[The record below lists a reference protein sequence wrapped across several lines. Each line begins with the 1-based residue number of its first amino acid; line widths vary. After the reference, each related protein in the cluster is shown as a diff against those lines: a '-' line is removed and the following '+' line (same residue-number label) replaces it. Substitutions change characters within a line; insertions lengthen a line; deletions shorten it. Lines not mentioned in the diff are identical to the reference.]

1 MLKGDPLADLL
12 SRCTAGEEQALK
24 KLYQFCSPKLY
35 AVALALLKNEDLA
48 EDILQDSFVK
58 IWKRSGTYNPSK
70 GAAMTW
76 MASIVRHRA
85 LDVLRSA
92 RLQRERDLDQFA
104 VEMIADSNQDPL
116 SLAET
121 KVSMAA
127 ILDCMDQLKE
137 EQKQCIIK
145 AYCYGY
151 SHDELSKSLAMPLGT
166 IKAWIRRGIK
176 RIRECLD

>member
-1 MLKGDPLADLL
+1 MPKKDPLADLL
-12 SRCTAGEEQALK
+12 SQCAAGDEQALK
-24 KLYQFCSPKLY
+24 KLYQRCSPKLY
-35 AVALALLKNEDLA
+35 AVALALLRNEDLA

-58 IWKRSGTYNPSK
+58 IWKRSATYNPSK

-92 RLQRERDLDQFA
+92 HLQQERNLDQFA
-104 VEMIADSNQDPL
+104 VEALADSTQDPS
-116 SLAET
+116 SLAEI
-121 KVSMAA
+121 KASMAA

-151 SHDELSKSLAMPLGT
+151 SHDEISKSLATPLGT
-166 IKAWIRRGIK
+166 VKAWIRRGIK